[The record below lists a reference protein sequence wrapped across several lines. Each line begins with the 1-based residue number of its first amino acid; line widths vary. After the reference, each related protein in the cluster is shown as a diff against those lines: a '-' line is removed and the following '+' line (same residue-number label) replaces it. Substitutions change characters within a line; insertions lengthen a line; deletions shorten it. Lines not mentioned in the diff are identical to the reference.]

1 MFAPAETVPAD
12 IVIGIDQSRTST
24 AVMWRWQ
31 SMARLPLRVRANQVA
46 LRVLLSRA
54 RSLVLG
60 VVRPAKL
67 RAAA

>member
-1 MFAPAETVPAD
+1 
-12 IVIGIDQSRTST
+12 
-24 AVMWRWQ
+24 
-31 SMARLPLRVRANQVA
+31 MARLPLRVRANQVA